1 MSTEAKQPEV
11 VAKSTEEQ
19 LIEKGQNFW
28 SKYSKI
34 IVGGVLALVLLVGGY
49 FGYTQFIQKP
59 AVEKADEAI
68 WRSQEHFKTDSF
80 QLALT
85 GKPGVKGDVG
95 FLKVIKDH
103 SGTSS
108 ANLAKYY
115 AGICYL
121 HLGDFNNAVK
131 FLEDFKAGDDQ
142 LKLLAAGGLG
152 DAYAELGKA
161 EKAYESYK
169 TASTAYV
176 SDDFNTAEYL
186 YRLAQLYDK
195 NGKTKEAI
203 EAFTKLKNDFP
214 TSNRTFEADK
224 YLGKLGET
232 K

>member
-19 LIEKGQNFW
+19 LIQRGQNFW
-28 SKYSKI
+28 SKYSKM

-49 FGYTQFIQKP
+49 FAYTQFIQKP
-59 AVEKADEAI
+59 AVEKANEAI

-85 GKPGVKGDVG
+85 GKPGVKGDLG

-103 SGTSS
+103 SGTSA

-131 FLEDFKAGDDQ
+131 YLEDFKAGDDQ

-152 DAYAELGKA
+152 DAYAELGKP
-161 EKAYESYK
+161 EKAFESYK
-169 TASTAYV
+169 TASTAFV